1 MGRTGCIVI
10 PARVHFC
17 WIGNRLPWAYVF
29 AILSAAERSEL
40 PEIILHHT
48 DILEDGA
55 ELRALRNSGRVQ
67 MSRIDARVCLEQAE
81 QALGLGGELV
91 AIYLRLQSPV
101 MRTDILRAAILYLNG
116 GIYLDLDTVTTA
128 SLRPLLNASQFVG
141 SELIVWPY
149 AVRASR
155 SPARWLRH
163 IALDLLRKVFRWM
176 PNGWKSFRLVENF
189 YFRGVNNAVMGAEAN
204 APLFSDYLRAMCAM
218 PLERQTQPYALGP
231 DLLQEV
237 VDRYRGQD
245 LTVHGPD
252 IFYPLP
258 PEISEHWF
266 RIGRDVRLSEVLS
279 TQTRVVH
286 WYASVRTKSRV
297 ARITPDYVREHQ
309 SRQLYS
315 ALICSCIRHLPD
327 AI

>member
-1 MGRTGCIVI
+1 MI

-17 WIGNRLPWAYVF
+17 WIGKSLPWAYVF
-29 AILSAAERSEL
+29 AVLSAAERSEL

-48 DILEDGA
+48 DVLEDSA
-55 ELRALRNSGRVQ
+55 ELRALKNSSRVRL
-67 MSRIDARVCLEQAE
+67 SRIDALACLERTE
-81 QALGLGGELV
+81 HALGLSGKLS

-116 GIYLDLDTVTTA
+116 GIYLDMDTVTTA
-128 SLRPLLNASQFVG
+128 SLRPLLNVSQFVG
-141 SELIVWPY
+141 SEWIVWPY
-149 AVRASR
+149 SVRASR

-163 IALDLLRKVFRWM
+163 IALDLVRKVLRWM
-176 PNGWKSFRLVENF
+176 PKGWKTFRQVENF

-204 APLFSDYLRAMCAM
+204 APLFADYLRAMSAL
-218 PLERQTQPYALGP
+218 PHERQTQAYALGP

-237 VDRYRGQD
+237 VDRYRGQN

-252 IFYPLP
+252 AFYPLP

-266 RIGRDVRLSEVLS
+266 RIGREVGLSEVLLAE
-279 TQTRVVH
+279 TRVVH

-297 ARITPDYVREHQ
+297 AQITPAYVREHQ
-309 SRQLYS
+309 NRQLYS
-315 ALICSCIRHLPD
+315 ALVCSYICPLPD
-327 AI
+327 AG